1 MAGLGV
7 WLAIVSLGLLVLIV
21 EIIRVIVRAN
31 RRAGASA
38 LGPRAAKVD
47 NPAAGIIPLSLEPK
61 EPNIRDPRRAR
72 FIGPFT
78 RAEETADRP
87 SMPWTKTASPPLR
100 GRVVLVSMFVGAD
113 GRWWTDSE
121 IARQLD
127 SLERAGR
134 WMEKQAGRYGVELGV
149 GLADVYFSVEGEAT
163 PDVAI
168 GFAPEGIDFGPYE
181 QGSAVRALT
190 LMSRAAA
197 ELGFHDAVDFVREI
211 RARLPDAT
219 PVWLLHVRQAGR
231 SMAVPLDLT
240 ELEGVSLAL
249 CFAREASFTEA
260 ISRPPVPDAA
270 TLAHETL
277 HLFGAS
283 DKYGTPLGS
292 FAPGTVTHRDIMRL
306 DYDRLEQL
314 RVDPLTA
321 RELGWGGEAS

>member
-7 WLAIVSLGLLVLIV
+7 WLAIVGLGLLVLIAEV
-21 EIIRVIVRAN
+21 VRMIVRAN
-31 RRAGASA
+31 RRAKAASA
-38 LGPRAAKVD
+38 APRAAKVD
-47 NPAAGIIPLSLEPK
+47 NPPAGIVPLSLEPK
-61 EPNIRDPRRAR
+61 EPNLRDPKRAR
-72 FIGPFT
+72 YVGPFSRDEAT
-78 RAEETADRP
+78 TDRP
-87 SMPWTKTASPPLR
+87 AMPWTRTASPPMR

-127 SLERAGR
+127 SLERAAR
-134 WMEKQAGRYGVELGV
+134 WMEKQAGRYGERVGV

-168 GFAPEGIDFGPYE
+168 GFEPEGMDFGPYE

-197 ELGFHDAVDFVREI
+197 ELGFQDAVDFVQEI
-211 RARLPDAT
+211 RARLPDST

-231 SMAVPLDLT
+231 SLAVPLDLT

-249 CFAREASFTEA
+249 CFAREASFTEP
-260 ISRPPVPDAA
+260 ISRPPVPDPA
-270 TLAHETL
+270 TLAHEVL

-283 DKYGTPLGS
+283 DKYGTPLS
-292 FAPGTVTHRDIMRL
+292 AHAPGSVTHRDIMRL

-321 RELGWGGEAS
+321 RELGWGG